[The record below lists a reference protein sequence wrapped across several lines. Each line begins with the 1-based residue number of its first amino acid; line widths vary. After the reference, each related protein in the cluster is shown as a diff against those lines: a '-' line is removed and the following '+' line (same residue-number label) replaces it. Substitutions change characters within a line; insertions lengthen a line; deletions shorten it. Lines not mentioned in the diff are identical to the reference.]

1 MSDSEQPKLPRRR
14 GKPIEVW
21 VNEEEKALI
30 TERAVSVGLSRSG
43 FLRALGLNHPIR
55 SKADSD
61 AVMDLMRIN
70 GDLGR
75 LGGLLKLWLS
85 ERPGAGAPVA
95 DVRTVLREIQDQQQL
110 LRTTAS
116 KVGR

>member
-1 MSDSEQPKLPRRR
+1 MSDGEQPKLPRRR

-21 VNEEEKALI
+21 VNDEEKAVI
-30 TERAVSVGLSRSG
+30 TERAASVGLSRSG

-55 SKADSD
+55 STADSD
-61 AVMDLMRIN
+61 AVTEMMRIN

-75 LGGLLKLWLS
+75 LGGLLKHWLS

-95 DVRTVLREIQDQQQL
+95 EVRSVLREIQDQQQL
-110 LRTTAS
+110 LRKAAS

>member
-1 MSDSEQPKLPRRR
+1 MSDGEQPKRARRR

-21 VNEEEKALI
+21 VTDEEKAVI
-30 TERAVSVGLSRSG
+30 TERAASAGLSRSA

-55 SKADSD
+55 STADSD
-61 AVMDLMRIN
+61 AMTDLMRIN

-95 DVRTVLREIQDQQQL
+95 EVRNVLREIQDQQQL
-110 LRTTAS
+110 LRKAAS